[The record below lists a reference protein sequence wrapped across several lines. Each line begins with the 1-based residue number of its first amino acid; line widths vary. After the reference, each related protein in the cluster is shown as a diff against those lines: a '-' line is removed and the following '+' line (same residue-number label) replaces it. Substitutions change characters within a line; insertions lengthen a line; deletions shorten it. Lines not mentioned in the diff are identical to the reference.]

1 MKPWFRIAM
10 YIGGGG
16 LLVTLADPPGGF
28 AQFALVLLVIVGAA
42 YTDHWLTRK
51 RPQNW
56 MGGNVISM
64 DSVRQSR
71 RKRHASQAAVR
82 EKRVFQ
88 PVYSSAFHQEVQ
100 ELLDLLR
107 SEGLNPVMVSQRP
120 SRGESSP
127 IYEVRLPAK
136 EVSKAKPLVQFF
148 QVKSAKTPS

>member
-1 MKPWFRIAM
+1 MKPWVRIAM

-16 LLVTLADPPGGF
+16 LLATLADPPGGF
-28 AQFALVLLVIVGAA
+28 AQFALVLLVIVGGA
-42 YTDHWLTRK
+42 YTDRWLSRK
-51 RPQNW
+51 RPPKW

-64 DSVRQSR
+64 DSVRQSH
-71 RKRHASQAAVR
+71 RKRHVGQAAVR

-88 PVYSSAFHQEVQ
+88 PVYSSAFHQDVQ

-107 SEGLNPVMVSQRP
+107 SEGLNPMMVSQRP

-127 IYEVRLPAK
+127 IYEVCLPAK
-136 EVSKAKPLVQFF
+136 EVAKAKSLVQFF